1 MSLKMTYTG
10 QNDSVNCTPNVVL
23 TVAILHRP
31 RHVVCGGDTAGVIVG
46 LVTPTAGV
54 YTNQPAFGT
63 IGAIAPCNTDSA
75 AVDGSVASYPL
86 RNTPHQRPRRVCW
99 RDLFR
104 VPRRLLLF
112 VPSGRVT
119 STPKPMMQTLR
130 SQLVRM
136 CIAAEPLT
144 QTLASTPMARS
155 RALVPLAQSDICTHV
170 SPLRA
175 LAWRSFG
182 SIKREKEKKKMAN
195 LSRTQQQTAMLGQF
209 LKTAGG
215 RQKLAASLG
224 PSFRRRRDYMRIAR
238 KALMVETLPDGAL
251 PIYDKEFDTA
261 AMTVGSTPGSSFVE
275 AFVVGEEG
283 GDIVRV
289 TKPKRVTV
297 PTFEIVSN
305 PMIPITQ
312 IKERRFDF
320 VARSLNL
327 AKAEVGAA
335 EDGYVFTLFDAVA
348 TAAAGKAT
356 NDPVYNVDIAIGAPI
371 DINSMADGFGQVQRH
386 DLSVAFVLLQPA

>member
-1 MSLKMTYTG
+1 
-10 QNDSVNCTPNVVL
+10 
-23 TVAILHRP
+23 
-31 RHVVCGGDTAGVIVG
+31 
-46 LVTPTAGV
+46 
-54 YTNQPAFGT
+54 
-63 IGAIAPCNTDSA
+63 
-75 AVDGSVASYPL
+75 
-86 RNTPHQRPRRVCW
+86 
-99 RDLFR
+99 
-104 VPRRLLLF
+104 
-112 VPSGRVT
+112 
-119 STPKPMMQTLR
+119 
-130 SQLVRM
+130 
-136 CIAAEPLT
+136 
-144 QTLASTPMARS
+144 
-155 RALVPLAQSDICTHV
+155 
-170 SPLRA
+170 
-175 LAWRSFG
+175 
-182 SIKREKEKKKMAN
+182 MAN
-195 LSRTQQQTAMLGQF
+195 LSRTQQQTAMLGQL

-224 PSFRRRRDYMRIAR
+224 PSLRRRRDYMSIAR

-261 AMTVGSTPGSSFVE
+261 AMTVGSTPGGSFVE

-312 IKERRFDF
+312 IKECRFDL

-348 TAAAGKAT
+348 TAAAGKAS
-356 NDPVYNVDIAIGAPI
+356 NDPVYNVDIAIAAPI
-371 DINSMADGFGQVQRH
+371 DINSMADVFGQVQRH
-386 DLSVAFVLLQPA
+386 DLSVAFCFFNPRDYTDLLKWTQQNIDRETQRKLLKTGVMGYLWGATLLQSRKVGYGCVYILADAEFLGVIPERIPLTVMSADRPDLRQIGFSIFENLGFLVFNPSGVQRLTVNGRFNPAAGGNIGEN

>member
-1 MSLKMTYTG
+1 
-10 QNDSVNCTPNVVL
+10 
-23 TVAILHRP
+23 
-31 RHVVCGGDTAGVIVG
+31 
-46 LVTPTAGV
+46 
-54 YTNQPAFGT
+54 
-63 IGAIAPCNTDSA
+63 
-75 AVDGSVASYPL
+75 
-86 RNTPHQRPRRVCW
+86 
-99 RDLFR
+99 
-104 VPRRLLLF
+104 
-112 VPSGRVT
+112 
-119 STPKPMMQTLR
+119 
-130 SQLVRM
+130 
-136 CIAAEPLT
+136 
-144 QTLASTPMARS
+144 
-155 RALVPLAQSDICTHV
+155 
-170 SPLRA
+170 
-175 LAWRSFG
+175 
-182 SIKREKEKKKMAN
+182 MAN
-195 LSRTQQQTAMLGQF
+195 LSRTQQQTAMLGQL

-224 PSFRRRRDYMRIAR
+224 PSLRRRRDYMSIAR

-251 PIYDKEFDTA
+251 PIYDKEFDTS
-261 AMTVGSTPGSSFVE
+261 AMTVGSTPGGSFVE

-312 IKERRFDF
+312 IKERRFDL

-348 TAAAGKAT
+348 TTAAGKAT
-356 NDPVYNVDIAIGAPI
+356 TDSVYNVDIAIAAPI

-386 DLSVAFVLLQPA
+386 DLSVAFCFFNPRDYTDLLKWTQQNIDRETQRKLLKTGVMGYLWGATLLQSRKVGYGCVYILADAEFLGVIPERIPLTVMSADRPDLRQIGFSIFENLGFLIFNPSGVQRLTVNGRFTSPNVGEN

>member
-1 MSLKMTYTG
+1 
-10 QNDSVNCTPNVVL
+10 
-23 TVAILHRP
+23 
-31 RHVVCGGDTAGVIVG
+31 
-46 LVTPTAGV
+46 
-54 YTNQPAFGT
+54 
-63 IGAIAPCNTDSA
+63 
-75 AVDGSVASYPL
+75 
-86 RNTPHQRPRRVCW
+86 
-99 RDLFR
+99 
-104 VPRRLLLF
+104 
-112 VPSGRVT
+112 
-119 STPKPMMQTLR
+119 
-130 SQLVRM
+130 
-136 CIAAEPLT
+136 
-144 QTLASTPMARS
+144 
-155 RALVPLAQSDICTHV
+155 
-170 SPLRA
+170 
-175 LAWRSFG
+175 
-182 SIKREKEKKKMAN
+182 MAN
-195 LSRTQQQTAMLGQF
+195 LSRTQQQTAMLGQL

-224 PSFRRRRDYMRIAR
+224 PSLRRRRDYMSIAR

-261 AMTVGSTPGSSFVE
+261 AMTVGSTPGGSFVE

-312 IKERRFDF
+312 IKERRFDL

-348 TAAAGKAT
+348 AAAAAKT
-356 NDPVYNVDIAIGAPI
+356 STDPVYNPDIAISAPI

-386 DLSVAFVLLQPA
+386 DLSVAFCFFNPRDYTDLLKWTQQNIDRETQRKLLKTGVMGYLWGATLLQSRKVGYGCVYILADAEFLGVIPERIPLTVMSADRPDLRQIGFSIFENLGFLVFNPSGVQRLTVTGRFNLAANVGEN

>member
-1 MSLKMTYTG
+1 
-10 QNDSVNCTPNVVL
+10 
-23 TVAILHRP
+23 
-31 RHVVCGGDTAGVIVG
+31 
-46 LVTPTAGV
+46 
-54 YTNQPAFGT
+54 
-63 IGAIAPCNTDSA
+63 
-75 AVDGSVASYPL
+75 
-86 RNTPHQRPRRVCW
+86 
-99 RDLFR
+99 
-104 VPRRLLLF
+104 
-112 VPSGRVT
+112 
-119 STPKPMMQTLR
+119 
-130 SQLVRM
+130 
-136 CIAAEPLT
+136 
-144 QTLASTPMARS
+144 
-155 RALVPLAQSDICTHV
+155 
-170 SPLRA
+170 
-175 LAWRSFG
+175 
-182 SIKREKEKKKMAN
+182 MAN
-195 LSRTQQQTAMLGQF
+195 LSRTQQQTAMLGQL

-224 PSFRRRRDYMRIAR
+224 PSLRRRRDYMSIAR

-261 AMTVGSTPGSSFVE
+261 AMTVGSTPGGSFVE

-305 PMIPITQ
+305 PMIPITH
-312 IKERRFDF
+312 IKERRFDL

-348 TAAAGKAT
+348 TAAAGKAS
-356 NDPVYNVDIAIGAPI
+356 NDPVYNVDIAIAAPI

-386 DLSVAFVLLQPA
+386 DLSVAFCFFNPRDYTDLLKWTQQNIDRETQRKLLKTGVMGYLWGATLLQSRKVGYGCVYILADAEFLGVIPERIPLTVMSADRPDLRQIGFSIFENLGFLVFNPSGVQRLTVNGRFNPAAGGNIGEN

>member
-1 MSLKMTYTG
+1 
-10 QNDSVNCTPNVVL
+10 
-23 TVAILHRP
+23 
-31 RHVVCGGDTAGVIVG
+31 
-46 LVTPTAGV
+46 
-54 YTNQPAFGT
+54 
-63 IGAIAPCNTDSA
+63 
-75 AVDGSVASYPL
+75 
-86 RNTPHQRPRRVCW
+86 
-99 RDLFR
+99 
-104 VPRRLLLF
+104 
-112 VPSGRVT
+112 
-119 STPKPMMQTLR
+119 
-130 SQLVRM
+130 
-136 CIAAEPLT
+136 
-144 QTLASTPMARS
+144 
-155 RALVPLAQSDICTHV
+155 
-170 SPLRA
+170 
-175 LAWRSFG
+175 
-182 SIKREKEKKKMAN
+182 MAN
-195 LSRTQQQTAMLGQF
+195 LSRTQQQTAMLGQL

-224 PSFRRRRDYMRIAR
+224 PSLRRRRDYMSIAR

-261 AMTVGSTPGSSFVE
+261 AMTVGSTPGGSFVE

-312 IKERRFDF
+312 IKERRFDL

-335 EDGYVFTLFDAVA
+335 EDGYVFVLFDAVA
-348 TAAAGKAT
+348 TAAAAKT
-356 NDPVYNVDIAIGAPI
+356 STDPVYNPDIAIAAPI

-386 DLSVAFVLLQPA
+386 DLSVAFCFFNPRDYTDLLKWTQQNIDRETQRKLLKTGVMGYLWGATLLQSRKVGYGCVYILADAEFLGVIPERIPLTVMSADRPDLRQIGFSIFENLGFLVFNPSGVQRLTVTGRYNSSANVGEN

>member
-1 MSLKMTYTG
+1 
-10 QNDSVNCTPNVVL
+10 
-23 TVAILHRP
+23 
-31 RHVVCGGDTAGVIVG
+31 
-46 LVTPTAGV
+46 
-54 YTNQPAFGT
+54 
-63 IGAIAPCNTDSA
+63 
-75 AVDGSVASYPL
+75 
-86 RNTPHQRPRRVCW
+86 
-99 RDLFR
+99 
-104 VPRRLLLF
+104 
-112 VPSGRVT
+112 
-119 STPKPMMQTLR
+119 
-130 SQLVRM
+130 
-136 CIAAEPLT
+136 
-144 QTLASTPMARS
+144 
-155 RALVPLAQSDICTHV
+155 
-170 SPLRA
+170 
-175 LAWRSFG
+175 
-182 SIKREKEKKKMAN
+182 MAN
-195 LSRTQQQTAMLGQF
+195 LSRTQQQTAMLGQL

-224 PSFRRRRDYMRIAR
+224 PSLRRRRDYMSIAR

-261 AMTVGSTPGSSFVE
+261 AMTVGSTPGGSFVE

-312 IKERRFDF
+312 IKERRFDL

-348 TAAAGKAT
+348 TAAAGKAS
-356 NDPVYNVDIAIGAPI
+356 NDPVYNVDIAIAAPI

-386 DLSVAFVLLQPA
+386 DLSVAFCFFNPRDYTDLLKWTQQNIDRETQRKLLKTGVMGYLWGATLLQSRKVGYGCVYILADAEFLGVIPERIPLTS

>member
-1 MSLKMTYTG
+1 
-10 QNDSVNCTPNVVL
+10 
-23 TVAILHRP
+23 
-31 RHVVCGGDTAGVIVG
+31 
-46 LVTPTAGV
+46 
-54 YTNQPAFGT
+54 
-63 IGAIAPCNTDSA
+63 
-75 AVDGSVASYPL
+75 
-86 RNTPHQRPRRVCW
+86 
-99 RDLFR
+99 
-104 VPRRLLLF
+104 
-112 VPSGRVT
+112 
-119 STPKPMMQTLR
+119 
-130 SQLVRM
+130 
-136 CIAAEPLT
+136 
-144 QTLASTPMARS
+144 
-155 RALVPLAQSDICTHV
+155 
-170 SPLRA
+170 
-175 LAWRSFG
+175 
-182 SIKREKEKKKMAN
+182 MAN
-195 LSRTQQQTAMLGQF
+195 LSRTQQQTAMLGQL

-224 PSFRRRRDYMRIAR
+224 PSLRRRRDYMSIAR

-251 PIYDKEFDTA
+251 PIYDKEFDVS

-312 IKERRFDF
+312 IKERRFDL

-335 EDGYVFTLFDAVA
+335 EDGYVFSLFDGVA
-348 TAAAGKAT
+348 NSAAGKTA
-356 NDPVYNVDIAIGAPI
+356 NDPVYNADIPINAPI

-386 DLSVAFVLLQPA
+386 DLSVAFIFFNPRDYTDLLKWTQQNIDRETQRKLLKTGVMGYLWGATLLQSRKVGYGSIYILADAEFLGVIPERIPLTVMSADRPDLRQIGFSIFENLGFLVFNPSGVQRLTVTGRFNAANNTGEN